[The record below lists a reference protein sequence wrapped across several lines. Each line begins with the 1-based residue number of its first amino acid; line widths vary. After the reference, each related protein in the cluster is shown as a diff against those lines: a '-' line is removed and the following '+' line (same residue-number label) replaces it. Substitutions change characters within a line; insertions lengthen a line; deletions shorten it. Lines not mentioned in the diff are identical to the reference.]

1 MPILEPTISAAIQ
14 AMTNNLNADVPAESR
29 DTDAEKKFA
38 DDLAKVI
45 ADAIKS
51 ADLTIPAGT
60 IITTGSAATQTQSVP
75 GIVTG
80 GLS

>member
-1 MPILEPTISAAIQ
+1 MLVHATIKADLISA
-14 AMTNNLNADVPAESR
+14 LNSITFDENSTDLEIKTAYADVVATWLIS
-29 DTDAEKKFA
+29 
-38 DDLAKVI
+38 VI
-45 ADAIKS
+45 QS
-51 ADLTIPAGT
+51 ADLTIPTGT